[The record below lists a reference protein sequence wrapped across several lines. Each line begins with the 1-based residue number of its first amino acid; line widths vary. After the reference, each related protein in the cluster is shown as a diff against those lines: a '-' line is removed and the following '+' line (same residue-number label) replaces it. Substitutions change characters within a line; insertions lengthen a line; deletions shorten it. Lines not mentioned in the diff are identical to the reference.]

1 MQVPKSIEVVENMSL
16 QSIVLTLRL
25 PPIVQSPPALSMAM
39 QFIAAEASRAV
50 FRAPFLF
57 LL

>member
-25 PPIVQSPPALSMAM
+25 PPIVQSPPALSMVM
-39 QFIAAEASRAV
+39 QFIVAEASRAV